1 MSHADVHNSSTT
13 MEVDAGLEPRSSTS
27 QESIYDTDPDS
38 FGTFRSYHLRPPSF
52 TSDITLDSLCNS
64 PNFAVQRKVKKWW
77 SGIASSL
84 PTELTD
90 GDVAEEMD
98 AAIANLKQNYFR
110 PFENAT
116 SYLLIRWFYR
126 SGNSKTL
133 LDLDRLVQDVL
144 LKPDFK
150 LEDLTNFRAA
160 RESQRVDVI
169 KDKTLANSLF
179 QAANGWYKTTIN
191 IPVPFERVT
200 YKSISDIP
208 RFRIESLFYRRPIE
222 VLKAALQ
229 NASPE
234 EFHFQPFKMY
244 WQHNEN
250 DPEDLERIYTDLY
263 NADEFINEHNRIQQE
278 HGTSEHECVIAAIMF
293 WSDST
298 QLANFGTAS
307 SWPVYLFLGNLSKYV
322 RCMPNAFAAH
332 HLAYIPKVNYFA
344 FYLSYDSLLLY
355 RDSYQ
360 IKFKTF
366 AERSSE
372 TRPPHTSYP
381 TYAEN

>member
-1 MSHADVHNSSTT
+1 
-13 MEVDAGLEPRSSTS
+13 
-27 QESIYDTDPDS
+27 
-38 FGTFRSYHLRPPSF
+38 
-52 TSDITLDSLCNS
+52 
-64 PNFAVQRKVKKWW
+64 
-77 SGIASSL
+77 
-84 PTELTD
+84 
-90 GDVAEEMD
+90 
-98 AAIANLKQNYFR
+98 
-110 PFENAT
+110 
-116 SYLLIRWFYR
+116 
-126 SGNSKTL
+126 
-133 LDLDRLVQDVL
+133 
-144 LKPDFK
+144 
-150 LEDLTNFRAA
+150 
-160 RESQRVDVI
+160 
-169 KDKTLANSLF
+169 
-179 QAANGWYKTTIN
+179 
-191 IPVPFERVT
+191 
-200 YKSISDIP
+200 
-208 RFRIESLFYRRPIE
+208 
-222 VLKAALQ
+222 
-229 NASPE
+229 
-234 EFHFQPFKMY
+234 MY

-381 TYAEN
+381 IYAEN